1 MIRLKSAVLLVSG
14 LGAVLVMLNVWNV
27 KSIPPVPTPS
37 NCPPK
42 PTYAVLGKKLDSGY
56 LEHVYSLLERGGYTR
71 VGIDSDWDLLWA
83 HEYPFRVLKEQLMKL
98 KKTQKVTVYSSI
110 LFCFFLI

>member
-42 PTYAVLGKKLDSGY
+42 PTYAVLGKK
-56 LEHVYSLLERGGYTR
+56 
-71 VGIDSDWDLLWA
+71 
-83 HEYPFRVLKEQLMKL
+83 
-98 KKTQKVTVYSSI
+98 VT
-110 LFCFFLI
+110 FLIVTMINMNVISTKKYCNIDLFS